1 MVFFLMSM
9 SYGLLCFGLG
19 YFFATHRRPQLPAQS
34 QTTTKVRVNNTPSKP
49 TDRELQ
55 DAWAEVEKEFPTK
68 TV

>member
-1 MVFFLMSM
+1 MSM
-9 SYGLLCFGLG
+9 SYGLICFGLG
-19 YFFATHRRPQLPAQS
+19 YFFASHRRPQLPKPQPTS
-34 QTTTKVRVNNTPSKP
+34 KVRVNNTPAKP

>member
-1 MVFFLMSM
+1 MVFFLMSV

-19 YFFATHRRPQLPAQS
+19 IFFGTYRKPQLPAKS
-34 QTTTKVRVNNTPSKP
+34 QTTSKVRVNNTPTKP

-55 DAWAEVEKEFPTK
+55 DAWDEVEKEFPTK